1 MPCWASWHQGWAA
14 HTGICKENT
23 TCLCNTN
30 LFSFIYSYIWFT
42 SMMFSWSYS
51 VFFTLNGQ
59 TESKTHIY
67 QHLLIAKFEKLKIVQ
82 MRLLWVSVCVAQT
95 SVPRKVGRMYKLAE
109 SEWGT
114 QSWSTSTNFLMHS
127 SNSARSKLYRKAE
140 TDVFVSVSRLNTE
153 CGCSK
158 EVRNVSLTGR
168 QALWADF
175 SIRFMFIMGLKRRTL
190 LSSPQYAFIPSK
202 SCTQY
207 VFTFKHK

>member
-1 MPCWASWHQGWAA
+1 
-14 HTGICKENT
+14 
-23 TCLCNTN
+23 
-30 LFSFIYSYIWFT
+30 
-42 SMMFSWSYS
+42 MFSWSYS

-59 TESKTHIY
+59 TESKTHVY
-67 QHLLIAKFEKLKIVQ
+67 QHLLIAKFEKLKTVQ
-82 MRLLWVSVCVAQT
+82 MRLLWVSVCVALT

-140 TDVFVSVSRLNTE
+140 TGVFVSVSRLNTE